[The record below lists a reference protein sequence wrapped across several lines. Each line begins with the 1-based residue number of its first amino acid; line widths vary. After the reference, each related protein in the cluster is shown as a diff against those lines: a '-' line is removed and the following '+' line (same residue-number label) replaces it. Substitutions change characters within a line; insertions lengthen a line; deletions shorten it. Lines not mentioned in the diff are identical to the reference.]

1 MSFRMTRK
9 QYTDLYGPTKGD
21 AVRLADTD
29 LFIEIE
35 EDHTLYGEEVLFGGG
50 KVIREGMG
58 QHPLCRAR

>member
-1 MSFRMTRK
+1 MLS
-9 QYTDLYGPTKGD
+9 
-21 AVRLADTD
+21 VLADTD

-58 QHPLCRAR
+58 QHPTCRSR